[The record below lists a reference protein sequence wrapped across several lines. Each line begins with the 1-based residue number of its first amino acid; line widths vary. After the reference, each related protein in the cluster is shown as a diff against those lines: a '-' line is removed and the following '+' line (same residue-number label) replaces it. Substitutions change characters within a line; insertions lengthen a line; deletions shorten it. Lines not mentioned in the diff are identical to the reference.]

1 MHKEE
6 SPDGRNDPASS
17 GNDVPRIGSLVYTKE
32 EFFEL
37 MRLSNMADA
46 VSSEIEGTE
55 NEEQGHSHET
65 KEKNACQVDQ

>member
-1 MHKEE
+1 
-6 SPDGRNDPASS
+6 
-17 GNDVPRIGSLVYTKE
+17 
-32 EFFEL
+32 
-37 MRLSNMADA
+37 MADA